1 MTIETLNEIK
11 ADATALRTGL
21 LDMADKVS
29 LVEAEGVVIPDD
41 VDVAMDAIL
50 VNLGTVLSWAEQALQ
65 AITDGTEEPEL
76 NAMRLFLNELKA
88 VFDKYSAV
96 IERLDGTG
104 YGLDY
109 GLSYGGADFFR
120 VTVTDPVSGDVET
133 KDIIPTVAD
142 TITSVDLA

>member
-1 MTIETLNEIK
+1 MTIETLNAIK
-11 ADATALRTGL
+11 DDATTLRSGL

-29 LVEAEGVVIPDD
+29 LVEAEGLVIPAE
-41 VDVAMDAIL
+41 VDVALDAIL
-50 VNLGTVLSWAEQALQ
+50 FDLGTILSWVEQ
-65 AITDGTEEPEL
+65 AITDGTEEPTIT
-76 NAMRLFLNELKA
+76 AMQAFLNELKA

-96 IERLDGTG
+96 LERLDGTG
-104 YGLDY
+104 Y

-133 KDIIPTVAD
+133 KDIIPAVAD

>member
-1 MTIETLNEIK
+1 MTIEALNEIK
-11 ADATALRTGL
+11 ADATALRAGL

-41 VDVAMDAIL
+41 VDVAMDAVL
-50 VNLGTVLSWAEQALQ
+50 VNLNTVLSWVEQALQ
-65 AITDGTEEPEL
+65 AITDGTEEPTIT
-76 NAMRLFLNELKA
+76 AMQAFLNELKA

-96 IERLDGTG
+96 LERLDGTG
-104 YGLDY
+104 YGEAY
-109 GLSYGGADFFR
+109 GAGSLFR

-133 KDIIPTVAD
+133 KDIVPAVAD

>member
-1 MTIETLNEIK
+1 MTIETLNAIK
-11 ADATALRTGL
+11 DDATALRAGL

-50 VNLGTVLSWAEQALQ
+50 VNLGTVLSWVEQALQ

-76 NAMRLFLNELKA
+76 TAMRLFLNELKA

-96 IERLDGTG
+96 LERIDGSA
-104 YGLDY
+104 YGT
-109 GLSYGGADFFR
+109 SYGGADFFR

-133 KDIIPTVAD
+133 KDIVPAVAD

>member
-21 LDMADKVS
+21 LGMADKVS

-50 VNLGTVLSWAEQALQ
+50 VNLNTVLSWVEQ
-65 AITDGTEEPEL
+65 AITDGTEEPAL
-76 NAMRLFLNELKA
+76 GAMRLFLNELKA
-88 VFDKYSAV
+88 VFDKYSTV
-96 IERLDGTG
+96 LQRLDGAN
-104 YGLDY
+104 YGEAY
-109 GLSYGGADFFR
+109 GAGSLFR

-133 KDIIPTVAD
+133 KDIVPAVAD
-142 TITSVDLA
+142 TITSVDLV

>member
-1 MTIETLNEIK
+1 MTIEALNAIK
-11 ADATALRTGL
+11 DDATTLRSGL

-50 VNLGTVLSWAEQALQ
+50 VNLNTVLTWVNQ

-76 NAMRLFLNELKA
+76 TAMQHFLNELKA

-96 IERLDGTG
+96 LQRLEGAN
-104 YGLDY
+104 YGEAY
-109 GLSYGGADFFR
+109 GAGAFFR
-120 VTVTDPVSGDVET
+120 LSVTDPVSGDVET
-133 KDIIPTVAD
+133 KDIVPAVAD
-142 TITSVDLA
+142 TITSVDLV

>member
-50 VNLGTVLSWAEQALQ
+50 VNLGTVLSWVEQALQ

-76 NAMRLFLNELKA
+76 NAMRLFLSELKA

>member
-1 MTIETLNEIK
+1 MTIEALNEIK
-11 ADATALRTGL
+11 ADATALRAGL

-29 LVEAEGVVIPDD
+29 LVEAEGVVVPAE
-41 VDVAMDAIL
+41 VDVALDAIL
-50 VNLGTVLSWAEQALQ
+50 VDLGVIFAWVEQA
-65 AITDGTEEPEL
+65 IDNGTEEPEL
-76 NAMRLFLNELKA
+76 TAMRLFLNELKA

-104 YGLDY
+104 YSLDY

-133 KDIIPTVAD
+133 KDIVPAVAD
-142 TITSVDLA
+142 TITSVDLV

>member
-1 MTIETLNEIK
+1 MTIETLNAIK
-11 ADATALRTGL
+11 DDATTLRSGL
-21 LDMADKVS
+21 LDMAEKVS
-29 LVEAEGVVIPDD
+29 LVEAEGLVIPSE
-41 VDVAMDAIL
+41 VDVALDAIL
-50 VNLGTVLSWAEQALQ
+50 VDLGVILAWVEQ
-65 AITDGTEEPEL
+65 AITDGTEEPTIT
-76 NAMRLFLNELKA
+76 AMQAFLNELKA

-96 IERLDGTG
+96 LERLDGTG

-133 KDIIPTVAD
+133 KDIVPAVAD

>member
-11 ADATALRTGL
+11 ADATALRAGL

-41 VDVAMDAIL
+41 VDVAMDAVL
-50 VNLGTVLSWAEQALQ
+50 VNLGTVLAWVEQ

-76 NAMRLFLNELKA
+76 TAMQNFLTELKA

-96 IERLDGTG
+96 LQRLEGAN
-104 YGLDY
+104 YGEAY
-109 GLSYGGADFFR
+109 GAGAFFR
-120 VTVTDPVSGDVET
+120 LSVTDPVSGDVET
-133 KDIIPTVAD
+133 KDIVPAVAD
-142 TITSVDLA
+142 TITSVDLV

>member
-50 VNLGTVLSWAEQALQ
+50 VNLNTVLAWVEQ

-76 NAMRLFLNELKA
+76 NAMQNFLNEIKS

-96 IERLDGTG
+96 LQRLEGAN
-104 YGLDY
+104 YGEAY
-109 GLSYGGADFFR
+109 GAGAFFR
-120 VTVTDPVSGDVET
+120 LSVTDPVSGDVET
-133 KDIIPTVAD
+133 KDIVPAVAD
-142 TITSVDLA
+142 TITSVDLV

>member
-1 MTIETLNEIK
+1 MTIETLSAIK

-50 VNLGTVLSWAEQALQ
+50 VNLGTVLSWVEQALQ

-96 IERLDGTG
+96 LERLDGAG
-104 YGLDY
+104 Y

-133 KDIIPTVAD
+133 KDIVPAVAD
-142 TITSVDLA
+142 TITSVDLV

>member
-11 ADATALRTGL
+11 DDATALRTGL
-21 LDMADKVS
+21 LDMMDKVS
-29 LVEAEGVVIPDD
+29 LVEDEGVVIPDD
-41 VDVAMDAIL
+41 VDVAMDAVL
-50 VNLGTVLSWAEQALQ
+50 VNLGTVLAWVEQ

-76 NAMRLFLNELKA
+76 NAMRLFLNELKV

-96 IERLDGTG
+96 LERLDGTG

-120 VTVTDPVSGDVET
+120 VTVTDPVSGDVQT
-133 KDIIPTVAD
+133 KDIVPAVAD

>member
-11 ADATALRTGL
+11 ADATALRAGL

-50 VNLGTVLSWAEQALQ
+50 VNLGTVLSWVEK

-76 NAMRLFLNELKA
+76 TAMRLFLNELKA
-88 VFDKYSAV
+88 VFDKYSAML
-96 IERLDGTG
+96 ERIDGSA
-104 YGLDY
+104 YGT
-109 GLSYGGADFFR
+109 SYGGADFFR
-120 VTVTDPVSGDVET
+120 VTVTDPVSGNVET
-133 KDIIPTVAD
+133 KDIVPDVAD
-142 TITSVDLA
+142 TITSADLV

>member
-1 MTIETLNEIK
+1 MTIETLNAIK
-11 ADATALRTGL
+11 ADATALRAGL

-50 VNLGTVLSWAEQALQ
+50 VNLDTVLSWVEQALQ
-65 AITDGTEEPEL
+65 AINNGTEEPTIT
-76 NAMRLFLNELKA
+76 AMQSFLNELKA

-96 IERLDGTG
+96 LERLDGAG

-133 KDIIPTVAD
+133 KDIVPDVAD
-142 TITSVDLA
+142 TITSADLV

>member
-29 LVEAEGVVIPDD
+29 LVEAEGVVVPAE
-41 VDVAMDAIL
+41 VDVALDAIL
-50 VNLGTVLSWAEQALQ
+50 VDLGVILSWVEQALQ

-76 NAMRLFLNELKA
+76 TAMRLFLNELKA

-96 IERLDGTG
+96 LERLDGTG
-104 YGLDY
+104 YGVA
-109 GLSYGGADFFR
+109 YGGADFFR
-120 VTVTDPVSGDVET
+120 FTVTDPVSGDVET
-133 KDIIPTVAD
+133 KDIVPAVAD
-142 TITSVDLA
+142 TITSVDLV

>member
-1 MTIETLNEIK
+1 MTIETLNAIK
-11 ADATALRTGL
+11 DDATALRAGL

-29 LVEAEGVVIPDD
+29 LVEAEGVVVPAD
-41 VDVAMDAIL
+41 VDVALDAIL
-50 VNLGTVLSWAEQALQ
+50 VNLNTVISWVNQ
-65 AITDGTEEPEL
+65 AITDGTEEPTIT
-76 NAMRLFLNELKA
+76 AMQAFLNELKA

-104 YGLDY
+104 YGVA
-109 GLSYGGADFFR
+109 YGGADFFR

-133 KDIIPTVAD
+133 KDIVPAVAD

>member
-1 MTIETLNEIK
+1 MTIEALNEIK
-11 ADATALRTGL
+11 ADATALRAGL

-29 LVEAEGVVIPDD
+29 LVEVEGVVIPDD

-50 VNLGTVLSWAEQALQ
+50 VNLGTVLSWVNQ

-76 NAMRLFLNELKA
+76 TAMRLFLNELKA

-96 IERLDGTG
+96 LERLDGTG
-104 YGLDY
+104 YGE
-109 GLSYGGADFFR
+109 SYGYSNFFR
-120 VTVTDPVSGDVET
+120 VTVTDPVSGNVET
-133 KDIIPTVAD
+133 KDIVPAVAD

>member
-11 ADATALRTGL
+11 AAATALRTGL
-21 LDMADKVS
+21 LDMAEKVS

-65 AITDGTEEPEL
+65 AITDGTEEPTIT
-76 NAMRLFLNELKA
+76 AMQAFLNELKA

-96 IERLDGTG
+96 LERLDGTG
-104 YGLDY
+104 YGEAY
-109 GLSYGGADFFR
+109 GAGSLFR

-133 KDIIPTVAD
+133 KDIVPAVAD
-142 TITSVDLA
+142 TITSVDLV